1 MRIISYILCCIYVLY
16 ILSNTNGRKKKT
28 DVLSGFSERRSGI
41 LKVYEQA
48 KSDLETL
55 NTDIQNQI
63 SANTEEMNRIAAENK
78 QLANLKSNNESTIK
92 AFTKLFR

>member
-1 MRIISYILCCIYVLY
+1 MCIVYYILYLVYVLH
-16 ILSNTNGRKKKT
+16 ILSNTNGRKKT

-63 SANTEEMNRIAAENK
+63 STNTEEMNRIAAENK